1 MNTNKFIKM
10 CKASED
16 LQRAWDV
23 HKKPMYD
30 WIYFYDEKDKKYKI
44 RLCTGLHAQLLYY
57 IEHGKGYSSYEESIY
72 IDFKKSVVKQLDR
85 FTYLPTL
92 EQLFEMVW
100 KIENEHTFAH
110 NFNFFRFEKENK
122 IGLVVTCNNNYT
134 QEYLSDSFKGCLL
147 QYIIEE
153 DYNKIWTGEKWYK
166 K

>member
-10 CKASED
+10 CKANED
-16 LQRAWDV
+16 LQKGWDV

-92 EQLFEMVW
+92 EQLFEMVGDYRAQ
-100 KIENEHTFAH
+100 IDRPFLS
-110 NFNFFRFEKENK
+110 
-122 IGLVVTCNNNYT
+122 ILVMKKRKFKSM
-134 QEYLSDSFKGCLL
+134 QELVLSAVMEIK
-147 QYIIEE
+147 YRK
-153 DYNKIWTGEKWYK
+153 YWTGEKWYK